1 MGRHA
6 ERADGVRNAVVT
18 GLTPVRSTGRNMR
31 RQELKA
37 RSVTQSNNA
46 SSIGNHRN
54 MAHRAKQQSAKT
66 ARQILK
72 KDLED
77 NVQSYQ
83 EETGLSCVRDVH
95 AVGD

>member
-1 MGRHA
+1 
-6 ERADGVRNAVVT
+6 
-18 GLTPVRSTGRNMR
+18 MR
-31 RQELKA
+31 RQELQA

-46 SSIGNHRN
+46 SCIGNHRN

-77 NVQSYQ
+77 NVQLHQ
-83 EETGLSCVRDVH
+83 EETGLPCVRDIH
-95 AVGD
+95 ALGN